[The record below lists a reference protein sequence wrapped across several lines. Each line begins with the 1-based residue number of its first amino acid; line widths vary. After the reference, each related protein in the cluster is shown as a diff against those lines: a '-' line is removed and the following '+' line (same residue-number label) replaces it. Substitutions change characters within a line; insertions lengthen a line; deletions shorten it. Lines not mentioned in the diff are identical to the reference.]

1 MSFDPTSTHVLVPDP
16 IRIAMLR
23 QELLPLLQERLSHIS
38 PDQVRSMDVLL
49 YLALYLEHRVEGE
62 KQGAVRKELLTELMR
77 QYYATPELEA
87 LLGAQ
92 IDFVCQQHLVKKN
105 GIVRRFLKILL
116 GWLRFKLRV

>member
-1 MSFDPTSTHVLVPDP
+1 MSFDPTSTHVLVPNP
-16 IRIAMLR
+16 IRLAMLR

-38 PDQVRSMDVLL
+38 ADQVRSMDVLL

-77 QYYATPELEA
+77 QYYTTPELEA
-87 LLGAQ
+87 VLSQQ

-105 GIVRRFLKILL
+105 GVVRRFLKILL
-116 GWLRFKLRV
+116 GWLRFKLHV